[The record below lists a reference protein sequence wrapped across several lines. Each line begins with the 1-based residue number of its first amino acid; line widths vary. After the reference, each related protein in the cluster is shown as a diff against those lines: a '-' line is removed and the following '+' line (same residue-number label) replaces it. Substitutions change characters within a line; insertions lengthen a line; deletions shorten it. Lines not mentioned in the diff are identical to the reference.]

1 MKLVDLLFKIAGL
14 SVKLIFL
21 KNQNKKIIIL
31 NSFCCFWH
39 EPVHSQMKQKTKQN
53 KQTHFQSK
61 MKALAKLSKEVFF
74 PYWHLGIIFTQFCHI
89 NNKPSSLWDIKL
101 AIDLNIPLSLL
112 WSTYSLWKYWSKQ
125 RQPTKDDQ
133 KQNSKTRPKY
143 KITHGQKCH
152 KCSATSRKTLNLI
165 RTKGVLLQPAF

>member
-1 MKLVDLLFKIAGL
+1 MDESCKLIITLAKMKLVDLLFKIAGL

-74 PYWHLGIIFTQFCHI
+74 FHTDTWELFLHNFVI
-89 NNKPSSLWDIKL
+89 
-101 AIDLNIPLSLL
+101 
-112 WSTYSLWKYWSKQ
+112 
-125 RQPTKDDQ
+125 
-133 KQNSKTRPKY
+133 
-143 KITHGQKCH
+143 
-152 KCSATSRKTLNLI
+152 
-165 RTKGVLLQPAF
+165 